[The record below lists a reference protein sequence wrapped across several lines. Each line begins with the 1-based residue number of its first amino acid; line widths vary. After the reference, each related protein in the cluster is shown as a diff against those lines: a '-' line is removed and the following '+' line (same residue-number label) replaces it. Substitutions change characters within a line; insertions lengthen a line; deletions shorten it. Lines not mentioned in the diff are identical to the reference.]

1 MNQQVDP
8 DVADSLDGLIRAI
21 HRAYRIRLDQRG
33 LDLTPPEAQALR
45 FLERNPGACLY
56 HLVEE
61 TGRDKAQVTR
71 TMRALEDK
79 GMVVR
84 ERDPDDQRCHRLNLS
99 EHGRETR
106 AVIGEIRTGIEARLF
121 ADLGIRDQRRLGTL
135 LQRCLAS
142 LQGDEEPAR
151 RAG

>member
-1 MNQQVDP
+1 MNEQVDP
-8 DVADSLDGLIRAI
+8 DVADSLDGLIRAV
-21 HRAYRIRLDQRG
+21 HRAYRIRLDERG
-33 LDLTPPEAQALR
+33 LDLTPPETQALR

-84 ERDPDDQRCHRLNLS
+84 ERHPDDQRCHRLHLS
-99 EHGRETR
+99 DHGLATR
-106 AVIGEIRTGIEARLF
+106 AVIGEIRTDIEARLF
-121 ADLGIRDQRRLGTL
+121 AGLGIREQRRLGSL
-135 LQRCLAS
+135 LQCCLAS
-142 LQGDEEPAR
+142 LQGDEESGR
-151 RAG
+151 